1 MRMEELST
9 KNGDV
14 ESKLAS
20 DIWSDTGDMIDGDL
34 IIFRQYSMGGQSGI
48 MVIKWWFAGD
58 MII

>member
-9 KNGDV
+9 TNGDV

-34 IIFRQYSMGGQSGI
+34 INLRSIFNGDTIRYNGDK
-48 MVIKWWFAGD
+48 MVICW
-58 MII
+58 

>member
-20 DIWSDTGDMIDGDL
+20 DIRSDTGDMIGDRINL
-34 IIFRQYSMGGQSGI
+34 RSIFNGDTIRYNGDK
-48 MVIKWWFAGD
+48 MVICW
-58 MII
+58 

>member
-20 DIWSDTGDMIDGDL
+20 DIRSDTGDMIGDRINL
-34 IIFRQYSMGGQSGI
+34 RSIFNGDTIRYNGDK
-48 MVIKWWFAGD
+48 MVICCWYD
-58 MII
+58 